1 MATILGKTLCIF
13 GIHKKEVY
21 LWAKAKQVHTGKD
34 KKYYRS
40 VRFDIY
46 RVIKCSK
53 CGKVF
58 DKIKLKSDLKE
69 QQARIF
75 MNNYI
80 DIIY

>member
-21 LWAKAKQVHTGKD
+21 LWAKVKQVHTGKD

-69 QQARIF
+69 PQVKIF
-75 MNNYI
+75 MDHYI